1 MTGTLNRRVTEDSA
15 CIRMLDQINALL
27 PMFEMY
33 QSSHDDYS
41 KSVYEDTWEDLG
53 VLCETWKALHGVD
66 TCFCRTALQQYANY
80 LKREE

>member
-1 MTGTLNRRVTEDSA
+1 
-15 CIRMLDQINALL
+15 MLDQINALL

-66 TCFCRTALQQYANY
+66 SSFCQAALRDYANH
-80 LKREE
+80 LEKEDP

>member
-1 MTGTLNRRVTEDSA
+1 MDSA
-15 CIRMLDQINALL
+15 PEPQPLKRDAQLDQRQVNL
-27 PMFEMY
+27 PMKQMD
-33 QSSHDDYS
+33 QAGDGDYS

-80 LKREE
+80 LKREEQ